1 MKSGYIVPMKYHLKG
16 KESGMLVMILLEM
29 WFLLLIILLLIL
41 GVRDTF
47 EINGSFGAPEKR
59 FGINFSETKAKFW
72 LGLRC
77 NGDKSYLL
85 VNGKIFLSSKQITKM
100 STFQMA
106 FV

>member
-1 MKSGYIVPMKYHLKG
+1 MKSVYIVPMKYRLKG
-16 KESGMLVMILLEM
+16 KESGILVMILLEM
-29 WFLLLIILLLIL
+29 WFLALIILLLIL
-41 GVRDTF
+41 GENYAF
-47 EINGSFGAPEKR
+47 EINGSFVAPEKR
-59 FGINFSETKAKFW
+59 FSINFNEAKAKSW